1 MKWSPNTTKPKH
13 HFWSSPILSLFPL
26 SEISNIYSRS
36 DGAGVSNPDHALHV
50 STGQPPLIDQP
61 SIPSHAASSVA
72 HLVRVSSAGRDG
84 TGSGKRATPESS
96 PGIKM
101 FTRHN
106 LTFSPVNTKPP
117 MPPRSL
123 NNNRSSSGEIKRPI
137 PKLDRSQRSSVSNL
151 LGRLRSSSGRS
162 HATFPVRSVAWLQ
175 PERLLRRFRPAQ
187 FATSYMVGRENKRTN
202 NRIMFLTQKKKNN
215 AMKIERLKG
224 TALLRPLQ
232 VLVSVF
238 QDHFG
243 AFKRVICL
251 R

>member
-1 MKWSPNTTKPKH
+1 M
-13 HFWSSPILSLFPL
+13 SLFSL

-50 STGQPPLIDQP
+50 STIQPPLIDQP
-61 SIPSHAASSVA
+61 SISSQAASSVA

-106 LTFSPVNTKPP
+106 LTFSPVHTKPP

-123 NNNRSSSGEIKRPI
+123 NNNRSSSSETKRPI

-151 LGRLRSSSGRS
+151 LGRPSQQLGPKSRNVPR
-162 HATFPVRSVAWLQ
+162 
-175 PERLLRRFRPAQ
+175 PERCVTPARVV
-187 FATSYMVGRENKRTN
+187 AKEISTYTVCNVLHGWSRE
-202 NRIMFLTQKKKNN
+202 QKN
-215 AMKIERLKG
+215 E
-224 TALLRPLQ
+224 
-232 VLVSVF
+232 
-238 QDHFG
+238 
-243 AFKRVICL
+243 
-251 R
+251 